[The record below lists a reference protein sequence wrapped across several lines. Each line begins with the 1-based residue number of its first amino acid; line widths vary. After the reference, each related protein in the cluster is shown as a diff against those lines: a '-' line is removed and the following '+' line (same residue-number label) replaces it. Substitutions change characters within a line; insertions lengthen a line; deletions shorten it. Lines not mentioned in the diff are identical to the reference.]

1 MSDTYTPE
9 VITDHLGEKF
19 VVADIWTK
27 KYSCNGMI
35 HAPVDGIEAIR
46 ARRPF
51 AAEDI
56 ERNDVGSNQHAVNEV
71 GSIRLPKGMFGFQ
84 FSLNYAL
91 ALQVVK
97 GSNDF
102 DAYIEENL
110 CDPGIVSLAE
120 RIFTETDDEV
130 QGWFSETVARG

>member
-9 VITDHLGEKF
+9 VITDRLGEKF
-19 VVADIWTK
+19 VVADIWSK

-56 ERNDVGSNQHAVNEV
+56 ERIDVGSNQRAVNEV
-71 GSIRLPKGMFGFQ
+71 DSIRLPKDMFGFQ
-84 FSLNYAL
+84 FSMNYAL

-102 DAYIEENL
+102 DAYIEK
-110 CDPGIVSLAE
+110 SL
-120 RIFTETDDEV
+120 RP
-130 QGWFSETVARG
+130 